1 MFRRKLLS
9 LFRISPSPQSSSAS
23 KQVDEEKSKFYGR
36 KAVSTALICLTGG
49 VALSAI
55 DDLAIYQGCSSKAME
70 KASKNQEIIQAIG
83 EPVVKGPWYDAS
95 LAVTHKR
102 KSVSCTFPVSGPQG
116 SGVLRLKAVR
126 DGGFQPVLY
135 ETGVDLAHESWLSFI
150 RPRNFDILIL
160 DAVLYVPENNET
172 QRSVKINVSDNLSSP
187 ACQDCTKCPTSP
199 SPKKQ

>member
-9 LFRISPSPQSSSAS
+9 FFRISPSPQSTNAS

-55 DDLAIYQGCSSKAME
+55 DDLAIYHGCSSKAME

-116 SGVLRLKAVR
+116 NGVLRLKAVR
-126 DGGFQPVLY
+126 DG
-135 ETGVDLAHESWLSFI
+135 DESWLSFI

-160 DAVLYVPENNET
+160 DAVLYVPENEET
-172 QRSVKINVSDNLSSP
+172 KRSVKINVSDSISSP